1 MNEYN
6 INIGIDVA
14 KNHLDVCILPS
25 GKTKRFKNN
34 ELGIISLIEFIGNK
48 EQVERIILEPTGGY
62 EELVLEMLSEK
73 NYKISLVNA
82 AQIRAFARANGI
94 LAKTDK
100 IDAKVLA
107 DYGIKIPS
115 RLYVPLSSSLKQL
128 RKYVQRRRQLLHM
141 IVEEKNR
148 LKKERDSE
156 IIILI
161 KETLEYLNKQ
171 KDILEQRIIE
181 KIEADKQLKCIKE
194 VLVTMKGIGCVTA
207 AVLMCE
213 VPELGKL
220 SHNQI
225 AKLIGVAPINRESG
239 MMRGKSK
246 IYGGRG
252 YVRDSL
258 YLAALPAI
266 RFEPILRDFYL
277 RLKNNGKPGKLAVIA
292 VVHKMISILNA
303 RLAFFIKLK
312 FMNWRFFANL
322 PWCSNCNDIHL
333 FLQYLYGIAQKC
345 SNEQDSCRRKGSV
358 AILAHQTSS
367 FWHWQFFQCFWLEC
381 SQLRHTVESCYLKYS
396 F

>member
-1 MNEYN
+1 MNDYN
-6 INIGIDVA
+6 TNIGIDVA

-34 ELGIISLIEFIGNK
+34 ELGIISLIEFIGDK
-48 EQVERIILEPTGGY
+48 EQIERIILEPTGGY
-62 EELVLEMLSEK
+62 EELVLELLSEK

-82 AQIRAFARANGI
+82 AQIRAFAKANGI

-107 DYGIKIPS
+107 DYGAKIPS
-115 RLYVPLSSSLKQL
+115 RLYVPLSLPLKQL

-148 LKKERDSE
+148 LKKERDGE
-156 IIILI
+156 MIILI

-181 KIEADKQLKCIKE
+181 KIES
-194 VLVTMKGIGCVTA
+194 
-207 AVLMCE
+207 E

-292 VVHKMISILNA
+292 VVHKMIIILNA
-303 RLAFFIKLK
+303 RLRDFYA
-312 FMNWRFFANL
+312 
-322 PWCSNCNDIHL
+322 
-333 FLQYLYGIAQKC
+333 
-345 SNEQDSCRRKGSV
+345 
-358 AILAHQTSS
+358 
-367 FWHWQFFQCFWLEC
+367 
-381 SQLRHTVESCYLKYS
+381 
-396 F
+396 

>member
-1 MNEYN
+1 MNDYN

-34 ELGIISLIEFIGNK
+34 ELGILSLIEFIGDK
-48 EQVERIILEPTGGY
+48 EQIERIILEPTGGY
-62 EELVLEMLSEK
+62 EELVLELLSEK

-107 DYGIKIPS
+107 DYGTKIPS
-115 RLYVPLSSSLKQL
+115 RLYVPLSLPLKQL

-148 LKKERDSE
+148 LKKERDGE
-156 IIILI
+156 MIILI

-181 KIEADKQLKCIKE
+181 KIETDEQLKSIKE
-194 VLVTMKGIGCVTA
+194 VLVSMKGIGCVTA

-225 AKLIGVAPINRESG
+225 AKLIGVAPLNRESG

-277 RLKNNGKPGKLAVIA
+277 RLKNNGKHGKLAVIA
-292 VVHKMISILNA
+292 VVHKMITILNA
-303 RLAFFIKLK
+303 RLRDFYA
-312 FMNWRFFANL
+312 
-322 PWCSNCNDIHL
+322 
-333 FLQYLYGIAQKC
+333 
-345 SNEQDSCRRKGSV
+345 
-358 AILAHQTSS
+358 
-367 FWHWQFFQCFWLEC
+367 
-381 SQLRHTVESCYLKYS
+381 
-396 F
+396 